1 MKEIAEKSLFEIPG
15 GWKSLLW
22 LLVLIGAGMFIAG
35 LVTGGDESVLRTWQA
50 FLINTVF
57 WGGIAHAGV
66 LFAVIWQLTDAKWGR
81 AFKRLA
87 EACAGFLPV
96 SFLMFMIVFFGSH
109 VLYEWTHTPFLHHGE
124 AVKQGWLNLPFF
136 ISRNIF
142 WLLLIYG
149 ISYWFIKTSIKPDI
163 ALARRLIGSEWG
175 GRFADWML
183 EDYGEHETE
192 VVRLEQLSRKVAP
205 VLAIIYAFGGSFL
218 AWDFIMTLD
227 QTWFSTLFG
236 VFFLIGNMHAF
247 LGLMLVVSV
256 TVRNRFGIEEYISI
270 NRLHDLAKMT
280 FAFSLMWTY
289 MGYSQYLV
297 IWYADLPE
305 ETPYL
310 VIRSMNAPWNTL
322 FLVII
327 IWVFVSV
334 FLGLLPRTLCRM
346 PNYIRLMGIW
356 VMLGQLLAVY
366 MMVVPSLQHEGHY
379 HIFMGMHELLI
390 TLGFVGAFF
399 LSYLAF
405 LGKLPILPI
414 SDKHLCRTWHGH

>member
-1 MKEIAEKSLFEIPG
+1 M
-15 GWKSLLW
+15 
-22 LLVLIGAGMFIAG
+22 
-35 LVTGGDESVLRTWQA
+35 
-50 FLINTVF
+50 
-57 WGGIAHAGV
+57 
-66 LFAVIWQLTDAKWGR
+66 
-81 AFKRLA
+81 
-87 EACAGFLPV
+87 
-96 SFLMFMIVFFGSH
+96 
-109 VLYEWTHTPFLHHGE
+109 
-124 AVKQGWLNLPFF
+124 
-136 ISRNIF
+136 
-142 WLLLIYG
+142 IYG

-175 GRFADWML
+175 GRFADWIL
-183 EDYGEHETE
+183 KDYGEHETE
-192 VVRLEQLSRKVAP
+192 VVRLEQLSRKIAP

-280 FAFSLMWTY
+280 FAFSLIWTY

-297 IWYADLPE
+297 IWFANLPE

-327 IWVFVSV
+327 VWVFVSV

>member
-1 MKEIAEKSLFEIPG
+1 
-15 GWKSLLW
+15 
-22 LLVLIGAGMFIAG
+22 
-35 LVTGGDESVLRTWQA
+35 
-50 FLINTVF
+50 
-57 WGGIAHAGV
+57 
-66 LFAVIWQLTDAKWGR
+66 
-81 AFKRLA
+81 
-87 EACAGFLPV
+87 
-96 SFLMFMIVFFGSH
+96 
-109 VLYEWTHTPFLHHGE
+109 
-124 AVKQGWLNLPFF
+124 
-136 ISRNIF
+136 
-142 WLLLIYG
+142 LIY
-149 ISYWFIKTSIKPDI
+149 SI
-163 ALARRLIGSEWG
+163 
-175 GRFADWML
+175 
-183 EDYGEHETE
+183 
-192 VVRLEQLSRKVAP
+192 
-205 VLAIIYAFGGSFL
+205 GGSFL
-218 AWDFIMTLD
+218 AWDFVMTLD

-236 VFFLIGNMHAF
+236 VFFMIGNMHAF
-247 LGLMLVVSV
+247 LGLMLAVAV
-256 TVRNRFGIEEYISI
+256 TVRQKFGIEEYISI

-280 FAFSLMWTY
+280 FAFSLLWTY

-322 FLVII
+322 FVVII
-327 IWVFVSV
+327 LWVFVSV

-366 MMVVPSLQHEGHY
+366 MMVVPSLQHDGHY